1 MFDIQIGEYSLSS
14 KWGLR
19 LLDLE
24 PGSPEA
30 DIKLKEIPGRNGDLD
45 ITEAQTGY
53 TTYKNT
59 SMKLT
64 FDFVDGDYGTWLR
77 KGSEIFNALHGKREK
92 VILGNEKTF
101 YYEGRISV
109 NTNKINKQFS
119 KIEIEV
125 NRDPYK
131 YEKYSSTEDWPWD
144 DFSFEDGIISEYK
157 DLAVSGSLELHIP
170 GRSMPVI
177 PEFECSA
184 SMSVTHNEK
193 TFSLPVGR
201 SKAPDLLLM
210 EGDNVLTFS
219 GNGTVSV
226 EYRGGS
232 L

>member
-1 MFDIQIGEYSLSS
+1 MFDVQIGKYSLAAE
-14 KWGLR
+14 WGMR
-19 LLDLE
+19 LLTLE
-24 PGSPEA
+24 VGTPEA
-30 DIKLKEIPGRNGDLD
+30 DTKFKEVPGRNGDLD
-45 ITEAQTGY
+45 LTEIQTGY

-59 SMKLT
+59 TMKLT

-101 YYEGRISV
+101 FYEGRVKID
-109 NTNKINKQFS
+109 TDKINKKYS
-119 KIEIEV
+119 KVEIEV

-131 YEKYSSTEDWPWD
+131 YEKYSSTEDWLWD
-144 DFSFEDGIISEYK
+144 DFSFEDGIIREYK

-177 PEFECSA
+177 PEFDCSV
-184 SMSVTHNEK
+184 SMSVTHNRK
-193 TFSLPVGR
+193 IYSLPAGK
-201 SKAPDLLLM
+201 SKAPDLLLI
-210 EGDNVLTFS
+210 EGDNVLTFT